1 LEREHALIRDLA
13 LNNQK
18 MEQLAEKYGVA
29 LQTVYFVDPV
39 SCGLGQP
46 LLAVATVEP

>member
-1 LEREHALIRDLA
+1 MEREHALIRDLA

-29 LQTVYFVDPV
+29 LQTVVDPV
-39 SCGLGQP
+39 SGGLGQHV
-46 LLAVATVEP
+46 LVVARVEP